1 MPPKIAIKFVF
12 RTHPASTRYLGE
24 SNVFGS
30 TVGNIQALFAPKAL
44 YSSIPIL
51 QRQRFPLFAP
61 AAKPLGGN
69 SYELTTEWKK
79 AQNHSTLKTGVSF
92 PDWHS

>member
-51 QRQRFPLFAP
+51 PP
-61 AAKPLGGN
+61 AA
-69 SYELTTEWKK
+69 
-79 AQNHSTLKTGVSF
+79 F
-92 PDWHS
+92 PAIRARGEAL

>member
-1 MPPKIAIKFVF
+1 MK
-12 RTHPASTRYLGE
+12 
-24 SNVFGS
+24 
-30 TVGNIQALFAPKAL
+30 ALYAEAAL
-44 YSSIPIL
+44 YSSSPIC
-51 QRQRFPLFAP
+51 QRQRCPTFPP
-61 AAKPLGGN
+61 VAKPLGGN